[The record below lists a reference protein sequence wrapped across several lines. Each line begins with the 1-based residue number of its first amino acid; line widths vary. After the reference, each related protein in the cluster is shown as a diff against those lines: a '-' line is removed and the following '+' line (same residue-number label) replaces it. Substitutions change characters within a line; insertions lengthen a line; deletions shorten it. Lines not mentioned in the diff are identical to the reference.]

1 MSTPEPDPV
10 TAADEEAEPDFADEH
25 ARPSAADEQ
34 SGTADTRPDE
44 STPAGE
50 GGMDPTRA

>member
-1 MSTPEPDPV
+1 M